1 MPEKPEGFV
10 DILGDLDSQ
19 ESWVGWNFMK
29 YTKGNSRA
37 LHVGRTVGTII
48 GWGAP
53 HWSAAWVK
61 GTRASWRT
69 GGGTRASTVRSWPGR
84 PTAFRGV
91 LDGA

>member
-1 MPEKPEGFV
+1 MPDKSEGFA
-10 DILGDLDSQ
+10 DIEGDLDPQ

-29 YTKGNSRA
+29 FTKGNSRA

-53 HWSAAWVK
+53 HWNAAWVK

-69 GGGTRASTVRSWPGR
+69 GGGT
-84 PTAFRGV
+84 
-91 LDGA
+91 